1 MTTVN
6 KGIRI
11 INLGIDLMIIGILS
25 AILSIFAEVYVD
37 QRIIFL
43 IVFLCYY
50 ISTEYISSQTLG
62 KIITKTKVVT
72 ENKTKPSFGRIIL
85 RTILRLNPFDFY
97 SYLFGTEIGAHD
109 SLSKTLLIEKTS
121 AQQRLK

>member
-1 MTTVN
+1 VN

-11 INLGIDLMIIGILS
+11 INLGIDLMIIAVFTAVLLALTK
-25 AILSIFAEVYVD
+25 AIDID
-37 QRIIFL
+37 QRLMFL

-50 ISTEYISSQTLG
+50 ISTEYIFNQTLG
-62 KIITKTKVVT
+62 KIITKTKVVN

-85 RTILRLNPFDFY
+85 RTFLRLNPFDSY

-109 SLSKTLLIEKTS
+109 SLSKTLLIKKP
-121 AQQRLK
+121 AHNKG